1 MTNKTNRLSFLRKK
15 QICSTQFEK
24 VVYLFRYV
32 PVYAPFFPPDE
43 ELTFQCDQ
51 TALISTGTM
60 GLLSLLVNVVLA
72 AVFFRF
78 RRIHQEQ
85 LRTVGHAP
93 VEIVDILAEALE
105 QVGDVA
111 NQADDAN
118 EADALNFEPNG
129 YCGID
134 NPVYNEE
141 FQNASA
147 PIFHM

>member
-1 MTNKTNRLSFLRKK
+1 M
-15 QICSTQFEK
+15 
-24 VVYLFRYV
+24 
-32 PVYAPFFPPDE
+32 YAPFFPPDE

-72 AVFFRF
+72 AVFLRF

-85 LRTVGHAP
+85 LRTAGHAP

-111 NQADDAN
+111 N
-118 EADALNFEPNG
+118 EADALNSEPNG
-129 YCGID
+129 YGYAGID